1 MKQSPLGEKRDA
13 RMSKETIVPD
23 DITDPDVRLLGEQVI
38 EAMRR
43 LHVPGV
49 AVGVLHHGQVH
60 SAGFGVTSVENPLPV
75 NADTLF
81 QVGSITK
88 TFVGTAAM
96 RLVEMGKLDLDA
108 PIRLYLPDL
117 RLASE
122 ETARKVTLRHLF
134 THTGGW
140 VGDYFDDLGAGD
152 DALSRMISKM
162 GELEQLTPLGTV
174 YSYNNAG
181 FYLAGRVLE
190 VCTGRT
196 FEAVIK
202 DMVLDPLGLN
212 MSFFFP
218 ADVMTHRFVVG
229 HYVVDGEPQVAR
241 PWAVGRCIH
250 PAGGIVSNVRDL
262 MRYAR
267 FHLGDGAGPDGA
279 RLLAPRSMAMMQSPL
294 APASGNTDAVGVTW
308 MLTDAGGTWV
318 VRHGGGTHGQTTELR
333 LAPARGFAITI
344 LTNSDDGDQL
354 CEHVAEWALDHYL
367 GLALPKAV
375 PLDVS
380 EDKLIS
386 YVGRYTSIMDID
398 ELSLQDGQLMLQITV
413 KGGFPT
419 PETPPPPSPPPVRL
433 ALCGEDRVVALDHPL
448 KGERG
453 EFLRN
458 PDGSIAWLRF
468 GGRIRKREG

>member
-1 MKQSPLGEKRDA
+1 
-13 RMSKETIVPD
+13 MSKEMIVQD
-23 DITDPDVRLLGEQVI
+23 DITDPDLRLLGEQVI

-49 AVGVLHHGQVH
+49 AVGVLHQGQEH
-60 SAGFGVTSVENPLPV
+60 AAGFGVTSVENSLPI

-96 RLVEMGKLDLDA
+96 RLVEMGKLNLDT
-108 PIRLYLPDL
+108 PIRAYLPDL

-140 VGDYFDDLGAGD
+140 VGDYFDDLGSGD
-152 DALSRMISKM
+152 DALSKMISKM
-162 GELEQLTPLGTV
+162 SELEQLTPLGAV
-174 YSYNNAG
+174 YSYNNSG

-190 VCTGRT
+190 VCTGKT
-196 FEAVIK
+196 FESAIK
-202 DMVLDPLGLN
+202 EMVFDPLGLTT
-212 MSFFFP
+212 SFFFP
-218 ADVMTHRFVVG
+218 ADVLTHRFVVG
-229 HYVVDGEPQVAR
+229 HYVVDREPQVAR
-241 PWAVGRCIH
+241 PWAIGRCNH
-250 PAGGIVSNVRDL
+250 PAGGVVSNVRDL

-267 FHLGDGAGPDGA
+267 FHLGDGTAPDGT
-279 RLLAPRSMAMMQSPL
+279 RLLTPQSMALMQSPL
-294 APASGNTDAVGVTW
+294 ADASGNTDAVGVTW
-308 MLTDAGGTWV
+308 MLADAGGTRV

-333 LAPARGFAITI
+333 LVPAHGFAIII

-354 CEHVAEWALDHYL
+354 CDHVAEWTLDHYL

-380 EDKLIS
+380 EEKLAP
-386 YVGRYTSIMDID
+386 YVGRYTSPMAIND
-398 ELSLQDGQLMLQITV
+398 LSLQGGQLMLQITL

-433 ALCGEDRVVALDHPL
+433 ALYGEDRVVALDFPL

-458 PDGSIAWLRF
+458 PDSSVAWLRF

>member
-1 MKQSPLGEKRDA
+1 
-13 RMSKETIVPD
+13 MSKETIMQD
-23 DITDPDVRLLGEQVI
+23 DITDPDLRLLGEQVI
-38 EAMRR
+38 DAMRR

-49 AVGVLHHGQVH
+49 AVGVLHHGQEH
-60 SAGFGVTSVENPLPV
+60 AAGFGVTSIENPLPV
-75 NADTLF
+75 NAGTLF

-96 RLVEMGKLDLDA
+96 RLVEMGKLDLDT
-108 PIRLYLPDL
+108 PIRAYLPDL

-122 ETARKVTLRHLF
+122 EAARKVTLRHLF

-140 VGDYFDDLGAGD
+140 VGDYFDDLGPGE
-152 DALSRMISKM
+152 DALSKMVSRMS
-162 GELEQLTPLGTV
+162 ELEQQTPLGEV

-190 VCTGRT
+190 VCTGKT
-196 FEAVIK
+196 FETVIK
-202 DMVLDPLGLN
+202 EMVFDPLGLAKT
-212 MSFFFP
+212 FFFP

-229 HYVVDGEPQVAR
+229 HYIVDGEPQVAR

-250 PAGGIVSNVRDL
+250 PAGGIVSNVTDL

-267 FHLGDGAGPDGA
+267 FHLGDGTGPDGA
-279 RLLAPRSMAMMQSPL
+279 RLLSPQSMALMQSPL
-294 APASGNTDAVGVTW
+294 APAGGNTDAVGVTW
-308 MLTDAGGTWV
+308 MLTDAGGTWI

-333 LAPARGFAITI
+333 LVPARGFAITI

-354 CEHVAEWALDHYL
+354 YEHVAEWALDHYL
-367 GLALPKAV
+367 GLALPKPV

-380 EDKLIS
+380 EDKLIP

-398 ELSLQDGQLMLQITV
+398 ELSLQDGQLRLQITV